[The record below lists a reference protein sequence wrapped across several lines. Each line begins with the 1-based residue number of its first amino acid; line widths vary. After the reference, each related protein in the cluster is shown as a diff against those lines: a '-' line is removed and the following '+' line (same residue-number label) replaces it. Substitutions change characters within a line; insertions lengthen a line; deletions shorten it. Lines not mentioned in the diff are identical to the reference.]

1 MSETVTQVV
10 VHVRFDG
17 RSLDVPLNELDIAS
31 GSSDAAVKQA
41 VAVHLDVPASRL
53 RDHVVDRH
61 KTGNLTVRP
70 PAVFG

>member
-1 MSETVTQVV
+1 VSEIVTHAV

-17 RSLDVPLNELDIAS
+17 RSVDMALHDLDLGA
-31 GSSDAAVKQA
+31 GSSDAAIKQA
-41 VAVHLDVPASRL
+41 VAVRLEVPASRL